1 MGKNKLARWTELGGY
16 PNVIQPEIG
25 SVFAKDHPIKGK
37 WNTEMFR
44 NNNPLVLELG
54 CGKGEYS
61 VGLAARFPEKNF
73 IGIDIKGARMWRG
86 ARTANEQKMN
96 NVAFLRTRIEFVTS
110 FFRTDEVDE
119 IWVTFPDPH
128 PGLRNSNKRLTSP
141 WFLNGYRQF
150 LKNNGVVH
158 LKTDNSELY
167 NYTKTVALHN
177 GLEILYATN
186 DLYSADAP
194 DESIPAVKTETM
206 VDSVTFSTFRSEIL
220 SIQTHYEKLFM
231 SKGFNINYIAF
242 RLEKE
247 KVIEDATRKAKNE

>member
-1 MGKNKLARWTELGGY
+1 VGKNKLARWTELGSY

-37 WNTEMFR
+37 WNREMFK
-44 NNNPLVLELG
+44 NNSPVVLELG

-61 VGLAARFPEKNF
+61 VGLASRFTDKNF

-86 ARTANEQKMN
+86 ARTANDQKMT

-110 FFRTDEVDE
+110 FFTAGEVDE

-141 WFLNGYRQF
+141 WFLNGYRHF
-150 LKNNGVVH
+150 LKNRGIVH

-167 NYTKTVALHN
+167 NYTKGVALHN
-177 GLEILYATN
+177 GLEIIYATN
-186 DLYSADAP
+186 DLYSANTP
-194 DESIPAVKTETM
+194 DESIPLNRTATM
-206 VDSVTFSTFRSEIL
+206 VNADTFSAFRSEIL
-220 SIQTHYEKLFM
+220 SIQTHYEKLFLG
-231 SKGFNINYIAF
+231 KGFNINYIAF
-242 RLEKE
+242 RLEKD
-247 KVIEDATRKAKNE
+247 KIIEDAGRKAEN